1 MGGAVASLVENK
13 CRERIKK
20 LILVSPM
27 NFASLYTGITFLTKF
42 FPKNMD
48 QKMKMLSCLYK
59 DFKPKNDDPE

>member
-48 QKMKMLSCLYK
+48 QKMKML
-59 DFKPKNDDPE
+59 